1 MVTVAFLLQKLV
13 DILER
18 LDLDDEKNT
27 LQTYLAFLKNANMMT
42 VGRLDNLVKDNN
54 DPLLLVLGSM
64 AEFTTEKVCTVY
76 VYRTVYAYQTFEC
89 IGF

>member
-1 MVTVAFLLQKLV
+1 M
-13 DILER
+13 DILEK
-18 LDLDDEKNT
+18 LDLDDEKSA

-42 VGRLDNLVKDNN
+42 VERLDNLVKDNT

-76 VYRTVYAYQTFEC
+76 VCTVQYMLIKLILNACASVRWHLKQ
-89 IGF
+89 